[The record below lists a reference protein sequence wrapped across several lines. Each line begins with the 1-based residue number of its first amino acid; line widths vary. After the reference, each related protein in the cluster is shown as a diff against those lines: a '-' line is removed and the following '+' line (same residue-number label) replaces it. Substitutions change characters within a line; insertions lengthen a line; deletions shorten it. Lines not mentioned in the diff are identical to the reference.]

1 MANCKYLKRKYVIEN
16 ELVGA
21 YALNNYVLFFI

>member
-16 ELVGA
+16 ELVGT
-21 YALNNYVLFFI
+21 YVLNNYVFF

>member
-16 ELVGA
+16 ELVGT
-21 YALNNYVLFFI
+21 YALNNYVFL